1 MAPLDNSTR
10 QSYKDGPRR
19 LFVFG
24 GGEKRIGLNDMIR
37 GEITIMFFTHVVNQN
52 RKPNIEKGKA
62 WP

>member
-1 MAPLDNSTR
+1 MTLLDNPTC

-24 GGEKRIGLNDMIR
+24 GGEKKIGLNDMIQ
-37 GEITIMFFTHVVNQN
+37 GEITIMFFTLVVNQN
-52 RKPNIEKGKA
+52 RKPNTEKGKA